1 MVLDD
6 IRKTFEAV
14 MGQLSPAKAQELAK
28 RFLEPGA
35 AKQQVSKTAGEL
47 VQLSQRV
54 RESVRKEVASQM
66 RSMGVATQDEV
77 EALRKRVR
85 DLERAAGKRA
95 TSTRR
100 TTAVKTGARATGT
113 ASSRARSSRKPSAA
127 S

>member
-35 AKQQVSKTAGEL
+35 AKEQVSKTAGEL

-54 RESVRKEVASQM
+54 RGSVRKEVASQM

-85 DLERAAGKRA
+85 DLERAAGKRSA
-95 TSTRR
+95 TRR
-100 TTAVKTGARATGT
+100 STSVKTGARATST
-113 ASSRARSSRKPSAA
+113 ASSRSRSSRKPSAA